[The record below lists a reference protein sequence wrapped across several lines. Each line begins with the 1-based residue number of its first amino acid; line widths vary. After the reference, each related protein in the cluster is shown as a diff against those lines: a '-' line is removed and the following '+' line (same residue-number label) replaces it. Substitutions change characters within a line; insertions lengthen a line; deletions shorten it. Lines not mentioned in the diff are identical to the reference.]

1 MNTNDP
7 SKGISRI
14 FTWIAWLLFIGLL
27 VWVFQGTLDNQHNP
41 NQQPKSSLNQQGHAQ
56 VTLIRNKFGHYVTAG
71 RINDTTVTFLL
82 DTGATN
88 VSIPIHI
95 ARHLMLPELG
105 SHYAETANGTIKVY
119 KTVLDKLS
127 IGPIILYNVAAS
139 INPGMESD
147 EILLGMSALKQLEFR
162 QTGKYLYLTEQAY

>member
-1 MNTNDP
+1 MAEKDP
-7 SKGISRI
+7 TQGITRI
-14 FTWIAWLLFIGLL
+14 MTWIAWLLFIGFL
-27 VWVFQGTLDNQHNP
+27 VWFFQGTLDKQLNP
-41 NQQPKSSLNQQGHAQ
+41 NQKPDYALNSQGQAE

-71 RINDTTVTFLL
+71 TINKETVTFLL

-88 VSIPIHI
+88 VSVPIHI
-95 ARHLMLPELG
+95 AQGLNLPRLG
-105 SHYAETANGTIKVY
+105 SHYAQTANGTIKVY
-119 KTVLDKLS
+119 KTVLDELS

-162 QTGKYLYLTEQAY
+162 QSGKYLYLTEQAY